1 MLTKPTAARKHLFTS
16 ALNLPN
22 ELNFVYRIQ
31 SRLSPGAL
39 QNPRAWI
46 SEHYKAFDGSAEA
59 GSNQEQNKNF
69 MPNVW

>member
-22 ELNFVYRIQ
+22 EFNFVYRIQ

-39 QNPRAWI
+39 QNRRGWI
-46 SEHYKAFDGSAEA
+46 SEHYKVFDGSVEA
-59 GSNQEQNKNF
+59 GSNQEQKHNF
-69 MPNVW
+69 MPMVW